1 MALFEISALAGG
13 QIGARFR
20 DGMERVKSDAGAEV
34 IDVGGVGKSPGTNA
48 AVAVVI
54 KPLCTETLR
63 PVLVKSDAVFEVGV
77 VPLRNAIFGSTRLQ
91 KPQDVTLELRFTDG
105 MLRNEPGG
113 FGSVFA
119 DEVFGRPAVL
129 GDEFAEPSGVL
140 DVDGFHTGNERAAEL
155 IGVGGFW
162 AKGWVFGAHDRGSGR
177 QGCVRIH
184 LTLPSC

>member
-20 DGMERVKSDAGAEV
+20 DGMERVKSDAGAEF

-63 PVLVKSDAVFEVGV
+63 PVLVKSDAVFEVGG

-105 MLRNEPGG
+105 MLRNEPG
-113 FGSVFA
+113 
-119 DEVFGRPAVL
+119 VL
-129 GDEFAEPSGVL
+129 GDEFAEASGVL
-140 DVDGFHTGNERAAEL
+140 DVDGFHTGNVMAAEF
-155 IGVGGFW
+155 IGVEEFL
-162 AKGWVFGAHDRGSGR
+162 ANALVFRAHDKEFEAHGF
-177 QGCVRIH
+177 VRH
-184 LTLPSC
+184 RFTLSSL